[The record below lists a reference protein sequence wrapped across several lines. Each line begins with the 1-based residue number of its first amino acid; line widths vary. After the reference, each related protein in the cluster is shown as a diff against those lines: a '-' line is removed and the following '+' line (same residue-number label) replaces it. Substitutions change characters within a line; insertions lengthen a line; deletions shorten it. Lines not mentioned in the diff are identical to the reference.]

1 MAVIDFRFG
10 TDDYKKAKT
19 ELQGYKTQL
28 GELTKTKE
36 AYTANKELQVQ
47 EYNDAI
53 AYDTEYAAS
62 TESIKSA
69 ESELSQLNAEME
81 KLEQS
86 VKKNKDGK
94 ITSYTSAN
102 GEKIRN
108 DEKAIDEYD
117 KQKSLIEQK
126 IKIAKQKKDSA
137 IQEQTRIEQE
147 RNQKQL
153 KETEIEKQ
161 EADISIK
168 ELDDLNKKID
178 ELNLKISPL
187 ETAIKKADDD
197 KVDVATQNNKN
208 WEFYAKRELK
218 AEGIENPSNA
228 QIQERAAEIKQ
239 RNIEL
244 NNCDKDGN
252 LFVGRSIV
260 TLTGKNAG
268 VADGLATEDEAIGQ
282 YTHATAKKAATA
294 IESALGQLSQEE
306 KVAYA
311 SLSPDKKSQ
320 IQSQV
325 LDSINNGKG
334 DNALAF
340 VKQAVRPIIEAKAEA
355 EATAKATPNT
365 QKTSSKVLPF
375 VLSVDNT
382 MFGAGYLKTA
392 DGNYQKGDKLYKATG
407 DIGHGVTV
415 TEIGNAQVTKLTPQ
429 QQAIS
434 EKLKACRNTANNALA
449 KANDVIKHASA
460 TGMINGLMFKEYHT
474 ISEKN
479 TNLSIEVAKLGAYD
493 TPNVSNQI
501 NKVNTLAKELNSL
514 CDAYKAKDKG
524 MSKSYYSG
532 TGEVGAVPGQVGLVG
547 NALNAMGA
555 VFDEFHSEDGL
566 TLQDAGKIV
575 LNFAYGQF
583 GGSVINKIK
592 MPYVTKIIKEACGN
606 NVTKAKILEYLE
618 NKSLDQLKNLLGF

>member
-28 GELTKTKE
+28 GELTQTKE
-36 AYTANKELQVQ
+36 AYTETRDLQVQ
-47 EYNDAI
+47 EYNDATT
-53 AYDTEYAAS
+53 YDIEYAKS
-62 TESIKSA
+62 TENLKSA
-69 ESELSQLNAEME
+69 EDELSQLNADLD

-86 VKKNKDGK
+86 AKKDKDGK
-94 ITSYTSAN
+94 IISYTSAN
-102 GEKIRN
+102 GENLRN
-108 DEKAIDEYD
+108 KEKATEEYD

-126 IKIAKQKKDSA
+126 IKIAKQKKDFA
-137 IQEQTRIEQE
+137 IQEKTRIEQE
-147 RNQKQL
+147 RSQKHL
-153 KETEIEKQ
+153 KETEIEKS
-161 EADISIK
+161 EVDISIK

-187 ETAIKKADDD
+187 ETAIKNADED
-197 KVDVATQNNKN
+197 KVDVAVQNNKN
-208 WEFYAKRELK
+208 WEFYAKKELE
-218 AEGIENPSNA
+218 AEGIENPSKT
-228 QIQERAAEIKQ
+228 QIQERAEEIKQ
-239 RNIEL
+239 RNIDL
-244 NNCDKDGN
+244 NNCDNDGN
-252 LFVGRSIV
+252 LIVGKSVV
-260 TLTGKNAG
+260 TLTGKSAG
-268 VADGLATEDEAIGQ
+268 VADGLATKDEAVGQ
-282 YTHATAKKAATA
+282 YTHATAKKASTA
-294 IESALGQLSQEE
+294 IKNALGQLSQEE
-306 KVAYA
+306 KIAYD
-311 SLSPDKKSQ
+311 SLSSEKKSQ

-325 LDSINNGKG
+325 LNSINNGKG
-334 DNALAF
+334 DNALSF
-340 VKQAVRPIIEAKAEA
+340 VKQAVSSVIKD
-355 EATAKATPNT
+355 AKATPNT
-365 QKTSSKVLPF
+365 QKGTVLQF
-375 VLSVDNT
+375 LLSVENT
-382 MFGAGYLKTA
+382 MLGAGYLKTA

-407 DIGHGVTV
+407 DMGHGVTV

-524 MSKSYYSG
+524 MSESYYSG
-532 TGEVGAVPGQVGLVG
+532 TGEVGAVPGQVGLAG

-592 MPYVTKIIKEACGN
+592 IPYVTKIIKEACGN
-606 NVTKAKILEYLE
+606 NFTKAKILEYLE
-618 NKSLDQLKNLLGF
+618 NKSLDELKNVLGF